1 MAAGALAVSTSAIFL
16 DLSGSTPGTATFYRC
31 LLAVPFL
38 FPLAVRE
45 RRREGPPA
53 RAQLGYAVLAGGF
66 FAADAL
72 WWTQAIGEVGAG
84 LSTVLVNA
92 QVVLV
97 PLLALAI
104 DREPLSRRF
113 LLTLPVMVVGIVLT
127 GGVLESGGTGSD
139 PVAGTIHALLAAA
152 AYSGFLFLLRRGG
165 GDGRIVQNYLVVI
178 AAAAL
183 AAVCVGRWW
192 GSLHLALGWSQLG
205 WLVLIA
211 VGGQVTGWLLVAIST
226 PDLPSEVGAALLLLT
241 PVGALVLGALVL
253 GELPSVLQLTGCGLI
268 LVSAYVASLRGR
280 RMDRDPSGQT
290 SERGQRV

>member
-38 FPLAVRE
+38 FPLAVAE
-45 RRREGPPA
+45 RRREGPPV

-97 PLLALAI
+97 PLLALVI

-165 GDGRIVQNYLVVI
+165 GGGRLVPNYPGGI
-178 AAAAL
+178 AAAAP
-183 AAVCVGRWW
+183 AAGGVGPRGGAPPPGLRWVPPW
-192 GSLHLALGWSQLG
+192 GVGLG
-205 WLVLIA
+205 
-211 VGGQVTGWLLVAIST
+211 VGGG
-226 PDLPSEVGAALLLLT
+226 
-241 PVGALVLGALVL
+241 
-253 GELPSVLQLTGCGLI
+253 
-268 LVSAYVASLRGR
+268 
-280 RMDRDPSGQT
+280 
-290 SERGQRV
+290 

>member
-72 WWTQAIGEVGAG
+72 WWTQAIGEGGAG

-104 DREPLSRRF
+104 DREPVSRRF
-113 LLTLPVMVVGIVLT
+113 LAVLPLMVVGIVLT
-127 GGVLESGGTGSD
+127 GGVLDEGVGGSD
-139 PVAGTIHALLAAA
+139 PRAGTVPALLAAA
-152 AYSGFLFLLRRGG
+152 CYSGFLYLLRRGG
-165 GDGRIVQNYLVVI
+165 DGGGVVANY
-178 AAAAL
+178 
-183 AAVCVGRWW
+183 
-192 GSLHLALGWSQLG
+192 
-205 WLVLIA
+205 
-211 VGGQVTGWLLVAIST
+211 
-226 PDLPSEVGAALLLLT
+226 
-241 PVGALVLGALVL
+241 
-253 GELPSVLQLTGCGLI
+253 
-268 LVSAYVASLRGR
+268 
-280 RMDRDPSGQT
+280 
-290 SERGQRV
+290 